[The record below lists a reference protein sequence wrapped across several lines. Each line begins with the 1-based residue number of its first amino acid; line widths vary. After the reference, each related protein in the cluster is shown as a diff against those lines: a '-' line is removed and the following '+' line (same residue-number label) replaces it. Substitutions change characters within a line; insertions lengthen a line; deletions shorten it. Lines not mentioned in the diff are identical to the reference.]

1 MGTLTQI
8 ATVVALDA
16 LVMALLVLAL
26 VPLAKW
32 KPAAFAVMKRNFV
45 SYFSTPTGYV
55 FVFVFVLLT
64 LVATF
69 WPHDFF
75 NSNMATLHQLNLWFP
90 YIMLVFI
97 PAVTMSIWAEER
109 RQGTDE
115 LLLTIPAGDFDIVL
129 GKYLA
134 AALIFTASL
143 LYSQLSIFGW
153 LSLFALG
160 EVDLGLFFANYL
172 GFWFMGLAMLAIGMV
187 ASFLTSNLT
196 VGFILGA
203 LFNAPLAFAANVDVI
218 IPWTFLS
225 QAVRR
230 WSFAAQLDDFGRGVA
245 SLSSMVYFF
254 MIVAVGLFLSMVLIG
269 RRHWLGG
276 RDGHSMLGHY
286 VLRSLALIAIAIASG
301 VFFTHHDWIRYDA
314 TSEQISSL
322 SAATL
327 DRIAEI
333 KTERPIYIEAF
344 LSKTLP
350 EQYVKTKF
358 DMISLLREIKA
369 RGGDKIVVNI
379 HENME
384 PFVEEAKQAE
394 ERYGI
399 RPMTIATFEHGSF
412 KQEEVFLAVAFNCGL
427 ERVVIPFFGHGT
439 PIEYELVR
447 SLSTV
452 AEAGRPSDTKTAQN
466 SEKKDEPAAATR
478 KTIGVLRT
486 DAQLTGGLDMAT
498 FRSIPPQA
506 IIDELRKQYNVEDV
520 DPNGP
525 IEFDPALPPEKRKY
539 HVLLVVQPS
548 SLTQPQLDNLID
560 AVQRGQPAAIFED
573 PAPVR
578 LVNAPGTDFPKR
590 PRGGMMG
597 MGQPPE
603 QKGDISQLWNLLG
616 VNMVR
621 AKKGELQPET
631 RLTATSA
638 ATRNVNWSPLTAI
651 VWQHYNPYP
660 KDRSMPDAVVFAN
673 PNAPGSENVFN
684 PKEPAVSGLQE
695 VAFLVPGAFEAK
707 SVKSPTAKT
716 LEVIPLIMTGPDT
729 GIMTIDQLNEPG
741 KIELLKE
748 MDPDDSSREETT
760 TATRDQENIV
770 SDGRL
775 RTEKQY
781 MLAARIRT
789 REETDSKKA
798 TKESGKDG
806 DAKDDS
812 AAPNKAQPKI
822 DVIVVGDID
831 LMESLFVNIRS
842 QPSGGGVSYN
852 FQNITFVL
860 NVLDVLAGDMRFVDI
875 RKRQR
880 RYATLKLIEYRI
892 QEAEG
897 QMKAAKEN
905 YEEKVNK
912 TRQEAKDSQ
921 QKVIDQLRAELAA
934 AQKDGQSNE
943 RDVREAQ
950 QKLDWRLERDQRSSV
965 AEEER
970 HVRNLQSKVREISRD
985 LDLTRLS
992 IQNWFKFWAV
1002 SLSPIPLLIVALVV
1016 FVGRRLRERE
1026 GVSKARLR

>member
-8 ATVVALDA
+8 ATVLGIDA
-16 LVMALLVLAL
+16 LVLAL
-26 VPLAKW
+26 MALVLLPLAQA
-32 KPAAFAVMKRNFV
+32 KPAAYAVMKRNFV
-45 SYFSTPTGYV
+45 GYFSTPTGYV

-75 NSNMATLHQLNLWFP
+75 NSNMATLHQLNVWFP
-90 YIMLVFI
+90 YIMLMFI

-134 AALIFTASL
+134 AAFIFTASL

-153 LSLFALG
+153 LSLFAMG

-172 GFWFMGLAMLAIGMV
+172 GYWFMGLAMLSIGMV

-218 IPWTFLS
+218 IPWTVVS
-225 QAVRR
+225 QGMRR
-230 WSFAAQLDDFGRGVA
+230 WSFAAQLDDFGRGVV

-286 VLRSLALIAIAIASG
+286 LARSLALIAIAIASG

-327 DRIAEI
+327 DRIAELE
-333 KTERPIYIEAF
+333 TDRPIYIEAF

-358 DMISLLREIKA
+358 DMISLLREMKA

-384 PFVEEAKQAE
+384 PFAEEAKQAE
-394 ERYGI
+394 DRYGI
-399 RPMTIATFEHGSF
+399 RPATIATFEHGSF
-412 KQEEVFLAVAFNCGL
+412 KQEEIFLAVAFNCGL

-439 PIEYELVR
+439 PVEYELVR
-447 SLSTV
+447 SLYTV
-452 AEAGRPSDTKTAQN
+452 AEAGRPSETNTAEK
-466 SEKKDEPAAATR
+466 SEKKDEPAAPTR
-478 KTIGVLRT
+478 RTIGVLRT
-486 DAQLTGGLDMAT
+486 DAQITGGFDMSSFA
-498 FRSIPPQA
+498 SIPPQA

-520 DPNGP
+520 DPSGP

-560 AVQRGQPAAIFED
+560 AVQRGQPTAIFED

-578 LVNAPGTDFPKR
+578 LITAPGTDMPKR

-603 QKGDISQLWNLLG
+603 QKGDMNQLWNLLG
-616 VNMVR
+616 INMVR
-621 AKKGELQPET
+621 AKRGELQAPPSFS
-631 RLTATSA
+631 LTSSN
-638 ATRNVNWSPLTAI
+638 TRNVIWTPFTSI

-673 PNAPGSENVFN
+673 PNAPGSERVFN
-684 PKEPAVSGLQE
+684 PDEPAVSGLQE

-716 LEVIPLIMTGPDT
+716 LEITPLVMTGPDT
-729 GIMTIDQLNEPG
+729 GIMTMDQLNEPG
-741 KIELLKE
+741 KLELLKE
-748 MDPDDSSREETT
+748 MDPDDSSGEETT
-760 TATRDQENIV
+760 TATRDLENLV

-781 MLAARIRT
+781 MLAAHVHT
-789 REETDSKKA
+789 REQANAKKETKDSGEGKA
-798 TKESGKDG
+798 
-806 DAKDDS
+806 AKDDT
-812 AAPNKAQPKI
+812 AAGKSSQPKI
-822 DVIVVGDID
+822 DVILVSDID

-842 QPSGGGVSYN
+842 QPSSGGISYN

-860 NVLDVLAGDMRFVDI
+860 NILDVLAGDMRFVDI

-880 RYATLKLIEYRI
+880 QHATLKLIEHRI
-892 QEAEG
+892 QQAEE
-897 QMKAAKEN
+897 QTQDAIKEF
-905 YEEKVNK
+905 EESVNK
-912 TRQEAKDSQ
+912 TRQEAKDRR
-921 QKVIDQLRAELAA
+921 QKVIDQLRAEVAA
-934 AQKDGQSNE
+934 AQTAGQADE
-943 RDVREAQ
+943 RKVREAK
-950 QKLDWRLERDQRSSV
+950 QKLDWQLERDQRTS
-965 AEEER
+965 EGDEDR
-970 HVRNLQSKVREISRD
+970 HLRRLQSKVREISRD
-985 LDLTRLS
+985 LDLARLS
-992 IQNWFKFWAV
+992 IQNWFKFQAV
-1002 SLSPIPLLIVALVV
+1002 GLSPIPLLIVALVV